1 MQDISVSTR
10 RDQIS
15 IMIDLLTILQ
25 QPQKLTHIL
34 YKSNMSYSQ
43 LIKYLKDMK
52 TMEMLIEQNIP
63 HRCFT
68 ITSKGKKFLE
78 MIEKKVESK

>member
-15 IMIDLLTILQ
+15 IMNDLLTIVQ

-34 YKSNMSYSQ
+34 YKSNMSYGQ
-43 LIKYLKDMK
+43 LIKYISEMK
-52 TMEMLIEQNIP
+52 SMEMLIEQSIP
-63 HRCFT
+63 YRCFT

-78 MIEKKVESK
+78 MIEKKVEYK